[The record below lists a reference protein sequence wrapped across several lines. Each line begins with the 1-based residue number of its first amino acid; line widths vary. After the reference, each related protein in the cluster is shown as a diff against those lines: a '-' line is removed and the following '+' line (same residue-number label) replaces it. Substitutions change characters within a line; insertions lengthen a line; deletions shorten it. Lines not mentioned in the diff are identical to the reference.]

1 MPVVPFVAVLV
12 ATVVANL
19 VLMVVVGAL
28 FVRDSRRRLTVPGDA
43 SATDSMVADHLVK
56 TNAEDTDWT
65 LVDGVPTSDYER
77 VVRIASFLFIL
88 TAATVVVA
96 TGLWPERELAILI
109 VLAIAGLSVLTI
121 HDLLSPGFLGAV
133 RFIVEGPI
141 AITLVALLVAF
152 TGREWS
158 PFFFAF
164 PLIVAGA
171 ALVVDGPVTLLL
183 AIGAGVGYL
192 AAVFIRPPDDPLLA
206 TAVAAVALNLAA
218 ILLLAFVASVVA
230 RAQRLS
236 RLEAI
241 RLSTVDSLTGLFN
254 RSYFFAALEREIQR
268 SARSGRG
275 FCLLMMDLDGLKGVN
290 DRYGHFHGDRALR
303 TVGET
308 IRARVRRIDTAARY
322 GGDEFVAVLPETDPT
337 GAFVLA
343 EKIRQGVGEH
353 ALKVDGIEVRTSLSI
368 GVVVYPRDGRTVDDL
383 MIAADTTMYRSKRQG
398 RDRVVGSW
406 VANGGGLGSMATAS
420 AAASKQ
426 APAGATIGSVS
437 GTGWAPGSAGATIG
451 SVSGTG
457 RTPAPPPIGPR
468 TPPFPASE
476 GRPDSV

>member
-1 MPVVPFVAVLV
+1 VPHPEIEYQLPVVPFVAVLV

-19 VLMVVVGAL
+19 ALMVIVGAL
-28 FVRDSRRRLTVPGDA
+28 FVRDSRRRLGVVGGDGQA
-43 SATDSMVADHLVK
+43 SSAIAQDLAKSEIDY
-56 TNAEDTDWT
+56 EDWT
-65 LVDGVPTSDYER
+65 LVDGVPTADYER
-77 VVRIASFLFIL
+77 VVRMASFLFIL

-96 TGLWPERELAILI
+96 TGLWADHELAILV

-121 HDLLSPGFLGAV
+121 HDLLSPGFLGAA
-133 RFIVEGPI
+133 RFIVEGPL

-171 ALVVDGPVTLLL
+171 ALVVEGPVTLLL
-183 AIGAGVGYL
+183 AIGAGIGYL
-192 AAVFIRPPDDPLLA
+192 AAVFIRPPEVPLSP
-206 TAVAAVALNLAA
+206 TAVAGVALNLAA
-218 ILLLAFVASVVA
+218 LLLLAFVASVVA
-230 RAQRLS
+230 RAQRHS

-275 FCLLMMDLDGLKGVN
+275 FCLLMMDLDGLKAIN
-290 DRYGHFHGDRALR
+290 DRFGHFNGDRALR

-322 GGDEFVAVLPETDPT
+322 GGDEFVVVLPETEPA

-343 EKIRQGVGEH
+343 EKIRVGVGERSV
-353 ALKVDGIEVRTSLSI
+353 KVDGLEVRTSLSI

-406 VANGGGLGSMATAS
+406 VANGGGIGATAMATGSDVGPEAGAGPARS
-420 AAASKQ
+420 TIGAGPVIIGV
-426 APAGATIGSVS
+426 APAPVGAAGHVS
-437 GTGWAPGSAGATIG
+437 DPVVG
-451 SVSGTG
+451 
-457 RTPAPPPIGPR
+457 
-468 TPPFPASE
+468 E
-476 GRPDSV
+476 GRPKSV

>member
-1 MPVVPFVAVLV
+1 MGRRVRPSHTEAFVPVVPFVAVLV

-19 VLMVVVGAL
+19 ALMVIVGAL
-28 FVRDSRRRLTVPGDA
+28 FVRDSRRRLGALGDA
-43 SATDSMVADHLVK
+43 SPAGSMVADHLVASSAD
-56 TNAEDTDWT
+56 NEDWA
-65 LVDGVPTSDYER
+65 LVDGVPTADYER

-96 TGLWPERELAILI
+96 TGLWADQELAILI

-121 HDLLSPGFLGAV
+121 HDLLSPGFLGAT
-133 RFIVEGPI
+133 RFIIEGPL
-141 AITLVALLVAF
+141 AITLMALLVAF

-171 ALVVDGPVTLLL
+171 ALVVDAPVTLLL
-183 AIGAGVGYL
+183 AIGAGIGYL
-192 AAVFIRPPDDPLLA
+192 AAVFIRPPDDAIEP
-206 TAVAAVALNLAA
+206 TAVAGIALNLVAL
-218 ILLLAFVASVVA
+218 LLLAFVASVVA
-230 RAQRLS
+230 RAQRRS

-275 FCLLMMDLDGLKGVN
+275 FCLLMMDLDGLKAVN
-290 DRYGHFHGDRALR
+290 DRFGHFHGDRALR
-303 TVGET
+303 TVGDT

-322 GGDEFVAVLPETDPT
+322 GGDEFVAVLPETEPS

-343 EKIRQGVGEH
+343 EKIRLGVGER
-353 ALKVDGIEVRTSLSI
+353 ALKVDGLDVRTTLSI
-368 GVVVYPRDGRTVDDL
+368 GVVVYPRDGRTVDEL

-398 RDRVVGSW
+398 RNRVVGSW
-406 VANGGGLGSMATAS
+406 VAIGGGLGSMA
-420 AAASKQ
+420 AAAAAVSATVVATGV
-426 APAGATIGSVS
+426 APTPVGGA
-437 GTGWAPGSAGATIG
+437 AEDRPGA
-451 SVSGTG
+451 V
-457 RTPAPPPIGPR
+457 
-468 TPPFPASE
+468 
-476 GRPDSV
+476 

>member
-1 MPVVPFVAVLV
+1 MRPTHIEAFVPVVPFVAVLV

-19 VLMVVVGAL
+19 ALMVIVGAL
-28 FVRDSRRRLTVPGDA
+28 FVRDSRRQLGVSAQATVSG
-43 SATDSMVADHLVK
+43 SGSMIADHLIAASAD
-56 TNAEDTDWT
+56 NEDWT

-77 VVRIASFLFIL
+77 VVRIASFMFIL
-88 TAATVVVA
+88 TAATIVVA
-96 TGLWPERELAILI
+96 TGLWPDQELAILI

-121 HDLLSPGFLGAV
+121 HDLLSPGFLGAT
-133 RFIVEGPI
+133 RFIIEGPL
-141 AITLVALLVAF
+141 AITLMALLVAF

-183 AIGAGVGYL
+183 AIGSGIGYL
-192 AAVFIRPPDDPLLA
+192 AAVFIRPPDDPLEP

-218 ILLLAFVASVVA
+218 LLLLAFVASVVA
-230 RAQRLS
+230 RAQRRS

-254 RSYFFAALEREIQR
+254 RAYFFSALEREIQR

-275 FCLLMMDLDGLKGVN
+275 FCLLMMDLDGLKTVN
-290 DRYGHFHGDRALR
+290 DRFGHFHGDRALR

-322 GGDEFVAVLPETDPT
+322 GGDEFVVVLPETEPS

-343 EKIRQGVGEH
+343 EKIRVGVGER
-353 ALKVDGIEVRTSLSI
+353 ALKVDGLDVRTSLSI
-368 GVVVYPRDGRTVDDL
+368 GVVVYPRDGRTVDEL

-398 RDRVVGSW
+398 RNRVVGSW
-406 VANGGGLGSMATAS
+406 VANGGGLGSMATAAV
-420 AAASKQ
+420 AAA
-426 APAGATIGSVS
+426 AAVS
-437 GTGWAPGSAGATIG
+437 ASAG
-451 SVSGTG
+451 SG
-457 RTPAPPPIGPR
+457 A
-468 TPPFPASE
+468 E
-476 GRPDSV
+476 DRPDSV

>member
-1 MPVVPFVAVLV
+1 VPVVPFVAVLV

-19 VLMVVVGAL
+19 LLMVIVGAL
-28 FVRDSRRRLTVPGDA
+28 FVRDSRRRLGVSGDA

-56 TNAEDTDWT
+56 ASAEDADWAF
-65 LVDGVPTSDYER
+65 VDGVPTADYER
-77 VVRIASFLFIL
+77 VVRLASFLFIL

-121 HDLLSPGFLGAV
+121 HDLLSPGFLGAA
-133 RFIVEGPI
+133 RFIVEGPL

-183 AIGAGVGYL
+183 AIGAGIGYL

-206 TAVAAVALNLAA
+206 TAVAAIALNLAA
-218 ILLLAFVASVVA
+218 LLLLAFVASVVA
-230 RAQRLS
+230 RAQRHS

-275 FCLLMMDLDGLKGVN
+275 FCLLMMDLDGLKTVN
-290 DRYGHFHGDRALR
+290 DRFGHFHGDRALR

-308 IRARVRRIDTAARY
+308 IRDRVRRIDTAARY
-322 GGDEFVAVLPETDPT
+322 GGDEFVVVLPETDPT

-343 EKIRQGVGEH
+343 EKIRVGVGER
-353 ALKVDGIEVRTSLSI
+353 ALKVDGLEVRTSLSI

-420 AAASKQ
+420 TPKAPPV
-426 APAGATIGSVS
+426 PAG
-437 GTGWAPGSAGATIG
+437 
-451 SVSGTG
+451 
-457 RTPAPPPIGPR
+457 
-468 TPPFPASE
+468 E

>member
-1 MPVVPFVAVLV
+1 MPVVPFVTVLV

-19 VLMVVVGAL
+19 ALMVVVGAL
-28 FVRDSRRRLTVPGDA
+28 FVRDSRRRLGVVGAPAGTA
-43 SATDSMVADHLVK
+43 SQSSSMVAQHLVK
-56 TNAEDTDWT
+56 SDLDQEDWT
-65 LVDGVPTSDYER
+65 LVDGVPTADYER
-77 VVRIASFLFIL
+77 VVRMASFLFIL
-88 TAATVVVA
+88 TAASVVVA
-96 TGLWPERELAILI
+96 TGLWADHELAILI

-121 HDLLSPGFLGAV
+121 HDLLSPGYLGAA
-133 RFIVEGPI
+133 RFIVEGPLS
-141 AITLVALLVAF
+141 ITLVALLVAF

-171 ALVVDGPVTLLL
+171 ALVVEGPVTLLL
-183 AIGAGVGYL
+183 AIGSGIGYL
-192 AAVFIRPPDDPLLA
+192 AAVFIRPPEDPLSP
-206 TAVAAVALNLAA
+206 TAVAGVALNLSAL
-218 ILLLAFVASVVA
+218 LLLAFVASVVA
-230 RAQRLS
+230 RAQRSS

-254 RSYFFAALEREIQR
+254 RAYFFASLEREIQR

-275 FCLLMMDLDGLKGVN
+275 FCLLMMDLDGLKAIN
-290 DRYGHFHGDRALR
+290 DRFGHFNGDRALR

-322 GGDEFVAVLPETDPT
+322 GGDEFVVVLPETEPS

-343 EKIRQGVGEH
+343 EKIRVGVGERS
-353 ALKVDGIEVRTSLSI
+353 LKVDGLEVRTSLSI

-406 VANGGGLGSMATAS
+406 VANGGGFGTTATAS
-420 AAASKQ
+420 AAGAVTAA
-426 APAGATIGSVS
+426 APVS
-437 GTGWAPGSAGATIG
+437 GPDGAASAGAASTPVG
-451 SVSGTG
+451 AGVSGPD
-457 RTPAPPPIGPR
+457 PA
-468 TPPFPASE
+468 ASE
-476 GRPDSV
+476 ARPDSV